1 MRFNDFKYLT
11 PILEMAGEA
20 LDSLKTTL
28 ASKIKTLPAD
38 EATVKTLREIE
49 DLLRDVNA
57 GGRTGL
63 LNKDLQSV
71 NDPVVRE
78 AHMLLARYINQI
90 LSFGNATPEDRK
102 ELFDLWKADR
112 LVNLDTLLGGDLAG
126 FTEIFNGYN
135 SNPIIQELVDELM
148 VVSALGHG
156 KGEFGLSVLS
166 KSINKPA
173 SGKGDLLVDYKGNEV
188 AVEVKTADM
197 GKDKP
202 KIDKTTGQKVRD
214 KNGKVVMLKGKMSS
228 ARFGDQEVI
237 PGPGYEAASKTLN
250 DFVKSKGK
258 TVGDSGLN
266 IGAAIELLK
275 SLKPEDSNTLMGLIR
290 NSVKIVFGKK
300 FEDPRPDYKAKLTK
314 NINGILSSI
323 EKGDI
328 NSALQFWSR
337 ASFNYYMA
345 AKHDDGV
352 LFINIPAKTSVYYNS
367 AEDLQGKGL
376 RLDADTTYLSGSDP
390 KRTVYPQI
398 KVVPRN
404 YGSNV
409 IAPGLEKA
417 SKQGRELKT
426 PAAIAKQVATQKAD
440 FTNWATKF
448 ADQRQVTDQRIIP
461 KIADAAYDM
470 KKAGVPTDAVIAE
483 LEQQFPQLVKN
494 VVRAR
499 QIPSANR
506 LYTPYVPP
514 TEDEP
519 EAA

>member
-11 PILEMAGEA
+11 PIFEMAGEA
-20 LDSLKTTL
+20 LDSLKNQL

-38 EATVKTLREIE
+38 EVTIKTLREIE

-90 LSFGNATPEDRK
+90 LSFGTATPEDRK
-102 ELFDLWKADR
+102 ELFDLWKNDK
-112 LVNLDTLLGGDLAG
+112 LVNLDALLGGDLAG

-148 VVSALGHG
+148 VISALGHG

-173 SGKGDLLVDYKGNEV
+173 SGKGDLLVNYKDKEI

-197 GKDKP
+197 GKDKKVIDP
-202 KIDKTTGQKVRD
+202 KTGKTVVR
-214 KNGKVVMLKGKMSS
+214 KGKLSS
-228 ARFGDQEVI
+228 ARFGDQEVV
-237 PGPGYEAASKTLN
+237 PGPGYEAASLGLNHFAKTR
-250 DFVKSKGK
+250 GK
-258 TVGDSGLN
+258 PVGDSGLN
-266 IGAAIELLK
+266 IKAAIELLQ
-275 SLKPEDSNTLMGLIR
+275 SLKRDDKGVLMGMIR
-290 NSVKIVFGKK
+290 NNVKIIFGKK
-300 FEDPRPDYKAKLTK
+300 FENPRPDYQAKLTK
-314 NINGILSSI
+314 NLNGIISSI
-323 EKGDI
+323 EKGDL
-328 NSALQFWSR
+328 NSAMQFWSK

-352 LFINIPAKTSVYYNS
+352 LFVNIPAKTCVYYNS
-367 AEDLQGKGL
+367 AEDLQSKGL
-376 RLDADTTYLSGSDP
+376 RLDADTTYLSGGDP

-398 KVVPRN
+398 KVVPRD

-409 IAPGLEKA
+409 ITPGLEKA
-417 SKQGRELKT
+417 SKQGKELKSPT
-426 PAAIAKQVATQKAD
+426 AIANQVAKQKVAFVD
-440 FTNWATKF
+440 WATKF
-448 ADQRQVTDQRIIP
+448 ADQRQVTDRRIIQ
-461 KIADAAYDM
+461 KMADAAYEM

-483 LEQQFPQLVKN
+483 LEQQFPQLTKN
-494 VVRAR
+494 VIRAR
-499 QIPSANR
+499 QVPTAQR

-514 TEDEP
+514 TSDE
-519 EAA
+519 EETV

>member
-20 LDSLKTTL
+20 LDSLKTAL

-57 GGRTGL
+57 GGRTGK

-148 VVSALGHG
+148 IVSALGHG

-173 SGKGDLLVDYKGNEV
+173 SGKGDLLVDYKGEEV

-197 GKDKP
+197 GKDK
-202 KIDKTTGQKVRD
+202 
-214 KNGKVVMLKGKMSS
+214 KVVDPKTGKTVVRKGKMSS
-228 ARFGDQEVI
+228 ARFGDQEVV

-275 SLKPEDSNTLMGLIR
+275 SLKPEDANTLMGLIR
-290 NSVKIVFGKK
+290 NNVKIVFGKQ
-300 FEDPRPDYKAKLTK
+300 FENPRPDYKAKLTK

-323 EKGDI
+323 EKGNL
-328 NSALQFWSR
+328 NSAMQFWSR

-352 LFINIPAKTSVYYNS
+352 LFINIPAKTCVYYNS

-376 RLDADTTYLSGSDP
+376 RLDADTTYLSGGDP

-398 KVVPRN
+398 KVVPRD
-404 YGSNV
+404 YGTSV
-409 IAPGLEKA
+409 ITPELEKV
-417 SKQGRELKT
+417 SKQGKELKS
-426 PAAIAKQVATQKAD
+426 PAAAANQMAKQKTAFVG
-440 FTNWATKF
+440 WATKF
-448 ADQRQVTDQRIIP
+448 ANQRQVTDQRIIP
-461 KIADAAYDM
+461 KIADAAYEM

-514 TEDEP
+514 ETSDE
-519 EAA
+519 ETV

>member
-20 LDSLKTTL
+20 VVDLKNYL
-28 ASKIKTLPAD
+28 AGKIKELPAD
-38 EATVKTLREIE
+38 EATIKTLREIE

-57 GGRTGL
+57 GGRTGK

-173 SGKGDLLVDYKGNEV
+173 SGKGDLLVDYKGEEV

-197 GKDKP
+197 GKDK
-202 KIDKTTGQKVRD
+202 
-214 KNGKVVMLKGKMSS
+214 KVVDPKTGKTVTRKGKMSS
-228 ARFGDQEVI
+228 ARFGDQEVV

-275 SLKPEDSNTLMGLIR
+275 SLKPEDANTLMGLIR
-290 NSVKIVFGKK
+290 NNVKIVFGKQ
-300 FEDPRPDYKAKLTK
+300 FENPRPDYKAKLTK

-323 EKGDI
+323 EKGNL
-328 NSALQFWSR
+328 NSAMQFWSR

-352 LFINIPAKTSVYYNS
+352 LFINIPAKTCVYYNS

-376 RLDADTTYLSGSDP
+376 RLDADTTYLSGGDP

-398 KVVPRN
+398 KVVPRD
-404 YGSNV
+404 YGTS
-409 IAPGLEKA
+409 IITPGLEKV
-417 SKQGRELKT
+417 SKQGKELKSPT
-426 PAAIAKQVATQKAD
+426 AVANQIAKQKEAFVG
-440 FTNWATKF
+440 WATKF

-461 KIADAAYDM
+461 KIADAAYEM

-494 VVRAR
+494 VIRAR

-514 TEDEP
+514 ETSDE
-519 EAA
+519 ENV

>member
-11 PILEMAGEA
+11 PIFEMAGEA
-20 LDSLKTTL
+20 LDSLKTAL

-38 EATVKTLREIE
+38 EATIKTLREIE

-57 GGRTGL
+57 GGRTGK

-112 LVNLDTLLGGDLAG
+112 LVNLDVLLGGDLAG

-148 VVSALGHG
+148 IVSALGHG

-166 KSINKPA
+166 KSINKPT

-197 GKDKP
+197 GKDKKVFNP
-202 KIDKTTGQKVRD
+202 KTGKTELR
-214 KNGKVVMLKGKMSS
+214 KGKMSS
-228 ARFGDQEVI
+228 ARFGDQEVV

-275 SLKPEDSNTLMGLIR
+275 SLKPADANILMGLIR
-290 NSVKIVFGKK
+290 NNVKIVFGKQ
-300 FEDPRPDYKAKLTK
+300 FENPRPDYRTKLIK
-314 NINGILSSI
+314 NINGIVSSI
-323 EKGDI
+323 EKGDL
-328 NSALQFWSR
+328 NSAMQFWSK

-352 LFINIPAKTSVYYNS
+352 LFINIPAKTCVYYNS

-376 RLDADTTYLSGSDP
+376 RLDADTTYLSGGDP

-398 KVVPRN
+398 KVVPRD
-404 YGSNV
+404 YGTNV
-409 IAPGLEKA
+409 ITPELEKV
-417 SKQGRELKT
+417 SKQGKELKS
-426 PAAIAKQVATQKAD
+426 PAAIANQMAKQKQS
-440 FTNWATKF
+440 FISWATKF
-448 ADQRQVTDQRIIP
+448 AGIRNVTDQRIIP
-461 KIADAAYDM
+461 KIADAAYEM
-470 KKAGVPTDAVIAE
+470 KKAGVPTESVIAE
-483 LEQQFPQLVKN
+483 LEQQFPQLTKN

-499 QIPSANR
+499 QIPTANR

-514 TEDEP
+514 ESDE
-519 EAA
+519 ETV

>member
-20 LDSLKTTL
+20 LDSLKTAL

-57 GGRTGL
+57 GGRTGK

-197 GKDKP
+197 GKDKKVFNP
-202 KIDKTTGQKVRD
+202 KTGKTELR
-214 KNGKVVMLKGKMSS
+214 KGKMSS
-228 ARFGDQEVI
+228 ARFGDQEVV

-275 SLKPEDSNTLMGLIR
+275 SLKPEDANTLMGLIR
-290 NSVKIVFGKK
+290 NNVKIVFGKQ
-300 FEDPRPDYKAKLTK
+300 FENPRPDYKAKLTK

-328 NSALQFWSR
+328 NSAMQFWSR

-352 LFINIPAKTSVYYNS
+352 LFINIPAKTCVYYNS

-376 RLDADTTYLSGSDP
+376 RLDADTTYLSGGDP

-398 KVVPRN
+398 KVVPRD
-404 YGSNV
+404 YGSSV
-409 IAPGLEKA
+409 ITPELEKV
-417 SKQGRELKT
+417 SKQGKELKS
-426 PAAIAKQVATQKAD
+426 PAAVANQMAKQKQSFVS
-440 FTNWATKF
+440 WATKF
-448 ADQRQVTDQRIIP
+448 AGIRNVTDQRIIP
-461 KIADAAYDM
+461 KIADAAYEM
-470 KKAGVPTDAVIAE
+470 KKAGVPTESVIAE
-483 LEQQFPQLVKN
+483 LEQQFPQLTKN

-499 QIPSANR
+499 QIPTANR

-514 TEDEP
+514 ETSDE
-519 EAA
+519 ETV

>member
-20 LDSLKTTL
+20 VVDLKNYL
-28 ASKIKTLPAD
+28 AGKIKELPAD
-38 EATVKTLREIE
+38 EATIKTLREIE

-57 GGRTGL
+57 GGRTGK
-63 LNKDLQSV
+63 LNKDIQSV

-90 LSFGNATPEDRK
+90 LSFGNSTPEDRK

-148 VVSALGHG
+148 VIGALGHG

-166 KSINKPA
+166 KSINKPS
-173 SGKGDLLVDYKGNEV
+173 SGKGDLLVNYKGEEV
-188 AVEVKTADM
+188 AVEVKTADI
-197 GKDKP
+197 GKDK
-202 KIDKTTGQKVRD
+202 
-214 KNGKVVMLKGKMSS
+214 KVVDPKTGKTVIRKGKMSS
-228 ARFGDQEVI
+228 ARFGDQEVV
-237 PGPGYEAASKTLN
+237 PGPGYEAASLALN
-250 DFVKSKGK
+250 NFVKSKGK

-275 SLKPEDSNTLMGLIR
+275 TLKPADANTLMGLIR
-290 NSVKIVFGKK
+290 TSVKIVFGKQ
-300 FEDPRPDYKAKLTK
+300 FENPRPDYKTKLIK
-314 NINGILSSI
+314 NINGIVSSI
-323 EKGDI
+323 EKGDL
-328 NSALQFWSR
+328 NSAMQFWSR

-352 LFINIPAKTSVYYNS
+352 LFVNIPAKTCVYYNS

-376 RLDADTTYLSGSDP
+376 RLDADTTYLSGGDP

-398 KVVPRN
+398 KVVPRD
-404 YGSNV
+404 YGTSV
-409 IAPGLEKA
+409 ITPELEKV
-417 SKQGRELKT
+417 SKQGKEVKT
-426 PAAIAKQVATQKAD
+426 PAAAAKQVAKQKEN

-448 ADQRQVTDQRIIP
+448 ANLRNVTDQRIIP
-461 KIADAAYDM
+461 KMADAAYELR
-470 KKAGVPTDAVIAE
+470 KAGVPIDAVISE
-483 LEQQFPQLVKN
+483 LETQFPQLVKN

-514 TEDEP
+514 ETSDE
-519 EAA
+519 ETV

>member
-20 LDSLKTTL
+20 LDSLKTAL

-57 GGRTGL
+57 GGRTGK

-173 SGKGDLLVDYKGNEV
+173 SGKGDLLVDYKGEEV

-197 GKDKP
+197 GKDK
-202 KIDKTTGQKVRD
+202 
-214 KNGKVVMLKGKMSS
+214 KVVDPKTGKTVVRKGKMSS
-228 ARFGDQEVI
+228 ARFGDQEVV

-275 SLKPEDSNTLMGLIR
+275 SLKPEDANTLMGLIR
-290 NSVKIVFGKK
+290 NNVKIVFGKQ
-300 FEDPRPDYKAKLTK
+300 FENPRPDYKAKLTK

-328 NSALQFWSR
+328 NSAMQFWSR

-352 LFINIPAKTSVYYNS
+352 LFINIPAKTCVYYNS

-376 RLDADTTYLSGSDP
+376 RLDADTTYLSGGDP

-398 KVVPRN
+398 KVVPRD
-404 YGSNV
+404 YGSSV
-409 IAPGLEKA
+409 ITPELEKV
-417 SKQGRELKT
+417 SKQGKELKS
-426 PAAIAKQVATQKAD
+426 PAAVANQMAKQKQSFVS
-440 FTNWATKF
+440 WATKF
-448 ADQRQVTDQRIIP
+448 AGIRNVTDQRIIP
-461 KIADAAYDM
+461 KIADAAYEM

-483 LEQQFPQLVKN
+483 LEQQFPQLTKN

-499 QIPSANR
+499 QIPTANR

-514 TEDEP
+514 ETSDE
-519 EAA
+519 ETV

>member
-1 MRFNDFKYLT
+1 MRFTDFKYLT
-11 PILEMAGEA
+11 PIFEMAGEA
-20 LDSLKTTL
+20 LDSLKQSL

-38 EATVKTLREIE
+38 EATIKTLREIE

-57 GGRTGL
+57 GGRTGK

-112 LVNLDTLLGGDLAG
+112 LVNLDALLGGDLAG

-148 VVSALGHG
+148 VISALGHG

-173 SGKGDLLVDYKGNEV
+173 SGKGDLLVNYKGKEV
-188 AVEVKTADM
+188 AVEVKTADI
-197 GKDKP
+197 GKDKKVFNP
-202 KIDKTTGQKVRD
+202 KTGKTELR
-214 KNGKVVMLKGKMSS
+214 KGKMSS
-228 ARFGDQEVI
+228 ARFGDQEVV

-275 SLKPEDSNTLMGLIR
+275 TLKPEDANTLMGLIR
-290 NSVKIVFGKK
+290 NNVKIVFGKQ
-300 FEDPRPDYKAKLTK
+300 FANPRPDYKTKLVK

-328 NSALQFWSR
+328 NSAMQFWSR

-352 LFINIPAKTSVYYNS
+352 LFVNIPAKTCVYYNS

-376 RLDADTTYLSGSDP
+376 RLDADTTYLSGGDP

-398 KVVPRN
+398 KVVPRD
-404 YGSNV
+404 YGTSV
-409 IAPGLEKA
+409 ITPELEKV
-417 SKQGRELKT
+417 SKQGKELKT
-426 PAAIAKQVATQKAD
+426 PAAVEKQVAKQKEA
-440 FTNWATKF
+440 FTSWATKF
-448 ADQRQVTDQRIIP
+448 ANLRNVTDQRIIP
-461 KIADAAYDM
+461 KMADAAYEM
-470 KKAGVPTDAVIAE
+470 RKSGVPTDVVISE
-483 LEQQFPQLVKN
+483 LEAQFPQLAKN

-499 QIPSANR
+499 QIPAANR

-514 TEDEP
+514 
-519 EAA
+519 EAEEEV

>member
-11 PILEMAGEA
+11 PIFEMAGEA
-20 LDSLKTTL
+20 LDSLKNQL

-38 EATVKTLREIE
+38 EVTIKTLREIE

-102 ELFDLWKADR
+102 ELFDLWKNDN
-112 LVNLDTLLGGDLAG
+112 LINLDVLLGGDLAG

-135 SNPIIQELVDELM
+135 SNPVIQELVDELM
-148 VVSALGHG
+148 VISALGHG

-173 SGKGDLLVDYKGNEV
+173 SGKGDLLVNYKDKEV

-197 GKDKP
+197 GKDK
-202 KIDKTTGQKVRD
+202 
-214 KNGKVVMLKGKMSS
+214 KVVDPKTGKTVTRKGKMSS
-228 ARFGDQEVI
+228 ARFGDQEVV
-237 PGPGYEAASKTLN
+237 PGPGYEAASTALN
-250 DFVKSKGK
+250 NFVKSKGK

-266 IGAAIELLK
+266 IKAAIELLK
-275 SLKPEDSNTLMGLIR
+275 SLEPADANTLMGMIR
-290 NSVKIVFGKK
+290 NNVKIVFGKQFK
-300 FEDPRPDYKAKLTK
+300 DPRPDYQKKLMK
-314 NINGILSSI
+314 NINGIVSSI
-323 EKGDI
+323 ESGDL
-328 NSALQFWSR
+328 NSAMQFWSR

-352 LFINIPAKTSVYYNS
+352 LFVNIPAKTCVYYNS

-376 RLDADTTYLSGSDP
+376 RLDADTTYLSGGDP

-398 KVVPRN
+398 KVVPRD
-404 YGSNV
+404 YGSN
-409 IAPGLEKA
+409 IIKPGLEKV
-417 SKQGRELKT
+417 SKQGKELKS
-426 PAAIAKQVATQKAD
+426 PAAIANQTVKQKEAFVG
-440 FTNWATKF
+440 WATKF
-448 ADQRQVTDQRIIP
+448 ADQRQVTDQRIIQ
-461 KIADAAYDM
+461 KMADAAYEM

-483 LEQQFPQLVKN
+483 LEQQFPQLTKN

-499 QIPSANR
+499 EIPTAQR

-514 TEDEP
+514 TSDE
-519 EAA
+519 EEENN

>member
-20 LDSLKTTL
+20 VVDLKNYL
-28 ASKIKTLPAD
+28 AGKIKELPAD
-38 EATVKTLREIE
+38 EATIKTLREIE

-57 GGRTGL
+57 GGRTGK

-173 SGKGDLLVDYKGNEV
+173 SGKGDLLVDYKGEEV

-197 GKDKP
+197 GKDK
-202 KIDKTTGQKVRD
+202 
-214 KNGKVVMLKGKMSS
+214 KVVDPKTGKTVTRKGKMSS
-228 ARFGDQEVI
+228 ARFGDQEVV

-275 SLKPEDSNTLMGLIR
+275 SLKPEDANTLMGLIR
-290 NSVKIVFGKK
+290 NNVKIVFGKQ
-300 FEDPRPDYKAKLTK
+300 FENPRPDYKAKLTK

-323 EKGDI
+323 EKGNL
-328 NSALQFWSR
+328 NSAMQFWSR

-352 LFINIPAKTSVYYNS
+352 LFINIPAKTCVYYNS

-376 RLDADTTYLSGSDP
+376 RLNADTTYLSGSDP

-404 YGSNV
+404 YGSDV
-409 IAPGLEKA
+409 ITPGLEKV

-426 PAAIAKQVATQKAD
+426 PAAAANQVAKQKEAFVG
-440 FTNWATKF
+440 WATKF

-461 KIADAAYDM
+461 KIADAAYEM

-499 QIPSANR
+499 QVPTAQR

-514 TEDEP
+514 TSDE
-519 EAA
+519 EENV